1 MGVKI
6 KNPGGFGQYLNRRL
20 MNLKQAVINNL
31 IYVGEKAVTEARKRG
46 RYKDQTGNLRSS
58 IGYCVLDNG
67 RLIQMS
73 SFPVERG
80 VSKDRQGK
88 DHPYEGKEG
97 SEVGKKFLET
107 LMSKHSKGMTLI
119 VVAGMEYAAYVEAM
133 NLNVLDSAE
142 QMSEKL
148 LPILLRKLKI

>member
-6 KNPGGFGQYLNRRL
+6 KNPSGFGQYLDRRL
-20 MNLKQAVINNL
+20 MNLKQAAINNL
-31 IYVGEKAVTEARKRG
+31 IFVGEKAVTEARKRG
-46 RYKDQTGNLRSS
+46 RYSDQTGNLRSS

-73 SFPVERG
+73 SFLAERG
-80 VSKDRQGK
+80 VRKDKQGNE
-88 DHPYEGKEG
+88 HSYEGKEG
-97 SEVGKKFLET
+97 SKEGKKFLET
-107 LMSKHSKGMTLI
+107 LMSKHSKGLTLI

-142 QMSEKL
+142 QMSERL
-148 LPILLRKLKI
+148 LPILMRKLKI